1 MSKIF
6 KRIVNI
12 FASSTVT
19 GGADITEGPIKT
31 NIKPKCDTP
40 SPTKPPKLG
49 KKDDCHCRS
58 IVIQSGDLL

>member
-40 SPTKPPKLG
+40 SPTKPTKPPKLG
-49 KKDDCHCRS
+49 KKR
-58 IVIQSGDLL
+58 